1 MLLKILLFNK
11 VVFDFVLV
19 GVLVIHV
26 VVVVDTVVAIAVGV
40 VVNADDDAK

>member
-19 GVLVIHV
+19 GDLVIHV
-26 VVVVDTVVAIAVGV
+26 VVVVDTVVAIAVAD